1 MTTTKNRVQ
10 NNIFVLKE
18 KIKEVENVVTLKFL
32 PVKSEVFPFQAGQFI
47 MVYFLS
53 NNLCGIGKPYSI
65 SSSPKDKF
73 LTITVKKVGV
83 FSSALHK
90 LKKGEQVKIIGPYGN
105 FCSDKSMK
113 SLVFLA
119 GGIGIAPLFSIIK
132 NFYLKKSPRKI
143 FLFYSNRTKKE
154 IVFFR
159 ELNKI
164 ASKWPKFKPIYFLT
178 REKTRKK
185 TFGEYRRI
193 NVKILKKYLKSL
205 KGNYYFVCGPKE
217 FVFDLCQKLKNG
229 GVNEKFIKTEAFY

>member
-1 MTTTKNRVQ
+1 M
-10 NNIFVLKE
+10 
-18 KIKEVENVVTLKFL
+18 TLKFL
-32 PVKSEVFPFQAGQFI
+32 PAKGKIFPFQAGQFI
-47 MVYFLS
+47 MVYFL
-53 NNLCGIGKPYSI
+53 NNSLGGIGKPYSI

-105 FCSDKSMK
+105 FYPDESMK
-113 SLVFLA
+113 NLVFLA
-119 GGIGIAPLFSIIK
+119 GGIGIAPFFSIIK
-132 NFYLKKSPRKI
+132 DFYLKNSLKKI
-143 FLFYSNRTKKE
+143 FLFYSSRTKKE

-164 ASKWPKFKPIYFLT
+164 AGKWSKFKPIYFLT

-185 TFGEYRRI
+185 TIGEYHRI
-193 NVKILKKYLKSL
+193 NVEVLKKYFKNLRD
-205 KGNYYFVCGPKE
+205 NYYFICGPKE
-217 FVFDLCQKLKNG
+217 FVSDLHQKLKNN